1 MPYTHD
7 VPYSEAR
14 PPSSQLPFKAY
25 DVFPMHVL
33 VQRPGALGG
42 KGGAAGNGGARG
54 GGEGGRESRPGSV
67 AVLHPHAIARASYG
81 SEKTFPA

>member
-1 MPYTHD
+1 M
-7 VPYSEAR
+7 
-14 PPSSQLPFKAY
+14 PFKAY

-42 KGGAAGNGGARG
+42 KGGAAGNGSARG
-54 GGEGGRESRPGSV
+54 GGEGGGGCRGGREGRPGSV